1 MFLMVEIDG
10 FFERISDMA
19 ALSTAQTVMV
29 VRRLIS
35 PARWV
40 RVR

>member
-1 MFLMVEIDG
+1 MFLMVAIDG
-10 FFERISDMA
+10 CFERSSDIA

-29 VRRLIS
+29 VRLLIS